1 MSKARKFADA
11 SRISDALTLP
21 AGNTASRPATAVA
34 GSQRYNTDTNTIE
47 FYTGTTWVSTNLIPT
62 VNSVTGTI
70 YAGAASNL
78 TLSLSNATDLVTVRF
93 AEGGV
98 TISDVPNVTV
108 TSGSATVAVPAGV
121 YGQTAGDTIAVS
133 VFNMD
138 GTPSS
143 NAVNKTVVG
152 LPTGGTITSS
162 GGYRYHTFT
171 SSSNLVVPTGFS
183 TTAEALIV
191 AGGGGAGRNRG
202 GGGGAGGMRVETYSL
217 TAGTYAASLGGGGV
231 GQSDSVDSTAGSG
244 SSIFS
249 ITTVGGGR
257 GGGNGMGGG
266 SLDAGGSGGS
276 GGAAGSG
283 INKSGGAGTSG
294 QGNSGGNTDATSGNG
309 GGGGGKSASGANAS
323 SGENTTALGGAGQA
337 WNGTTYAR
345 GGNGRS
351 GPDFSGGGSNGA
363 ANTGNG
369 AEGGTGNVN
378 GGSGGSGII
387 IVRYTL

>member
-1 MSKARKFADA
+1 MSKARNL
-11 SRISDALTLP
+11 SNTIRINSAVTLP
-21 AGNTASRPATAVA
+21 SGDTASRPASAVA

-47 FYTGTTWVSTNLIPT
+47 FYTGTTWVSTNLIPSI
-62 VNSVTGTI
+62 NSVTGTI
-70 YAGAASNL
+70 YAGSASNL
-78 TLSLSNATDLVTVRF
+78 TLSLSNATDLITVRF
-93 AEGGV
+93 SEGGV
-98 TISDVPNVTV
+98 SISDVPNVTV

-121 YGQTAGDTIAVS
+121 YGQTVGDTIAVS

-162 GGYRYHTFT
+162 DGYRYHTFT
-171 SSSNLVVPTGFS
+171 SSSNLVVPTGFI

-191 AGGGGAGRNRG
+191 AGAGGAGRNRG

-217 TAGTYAASLGGGGV
+217 TAGTYSAVVGGGGV
-231 GQSDSVDSTAGSG
+231 GQTDAVNSTNGSN

-249 ITTVGGGR
+249 LTSTGGGR
-257 GGGNGMGGG
+257 GGGNGLGGG
-266 SLDAGGSGGS
+266 SFNAGGSGGS
-276 GGAAGSG
+276 GGGAGSG
-283 INKSGGAGTSG
+283 IGESGGSGTSG
-294 QGNSGGNTDATSGNG
+294 QGFGGGNTDGSSGNG
-309 GGGGGKSASGANAS
+309 GGGGGKSAVGANAV
-323 SGENTTALGGAGQA
+323 GGTGVTALGGAGGVWA
-337 WNGTTYAR
+337 GTTYAT

-351 GPDFSGGGSNGA
+351 GPDFSGGGSSGA

-378 GGSGGSGII
+378 GGAGGSGIV

>member
-1 MSKARKFADA
+1 MSKARKFADT

-34 GSQRYNTDTNTIE
+34 GSQRYNTQTGTIE
-47 FYTGTTWVSTNLIPT
+47 FFTGTSWVSTNLIPS

-78 TLSLSNATDLVTVRF
+78 TLSITNATDLVTVRF
-93 AEGGV
+93 SEGGV

-108 TSGSATVAVPAGV
+108 TSGSATVAVPAAV
-121 YGQTAGDTIAVS
+121 YGQTVGDTIAIS

-143 NAVNKTVVG
+143 NAVNKTVIG
-152 LPTGGTITSS
+152 LPTGGTITTS

-171 SSSNLVVPTGFS
+171 SSSSLVVPSGFS

-202 GGGGAGGMRVETYSL
+202 GGGGAGGMRTETYSL
-217 TAGTYAASLGGGGV
+217 TAGTYSAVVGGGGV
-231 GQSDSVDSTAGSG
+231 GQSDVVDSTNGSN

-249 ITTVGGGR
+249 LTSTGGGR
-257 GGGNGMGGG
+257 GGGNGYGGG
-266 SLDAGGSGGS
+266 SFNAGGSGGS
-276 GGAAGSG
+276 GGGGGSG
-283 INKSGGAGTSG
+283 IGVSGGSGTSG
-294 QGNSGGNTDATSGNG
+294 QGFAGGNTDGTSGNG
-309 GGGGGKSASGANAS
+309 GGGGGKSAVGANAV
-323 SGENTTALGGAGQA
+323 GGTGVTALGGAGA
-337 WNGTTYAR
+337 SWAGTTYAT

-351 GPDFSGGGSNGA
+351 GPDFSGGGSNGT

-378 GGSGGSGII
+378 GGAGGSGIV